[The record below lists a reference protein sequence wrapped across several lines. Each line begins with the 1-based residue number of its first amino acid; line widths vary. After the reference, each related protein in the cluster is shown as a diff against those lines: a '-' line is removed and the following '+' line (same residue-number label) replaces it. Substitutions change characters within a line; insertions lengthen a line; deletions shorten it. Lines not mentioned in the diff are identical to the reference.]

1 MIRYV
6 NAKYQFTHMYIQRI
20 LTFEYLN
27 SLLQRPCKI
36 SAFVC
41 FSAPTHW
48 NLLVN
53 DEIISCQLT
62 SNLVFFIY
70 LEKKF
75 ERYYFYYFI
84 LCYVKNRK
92 NGLRGSCRRFSFRSV
107 RLGMFEL
114 FFTPILHHFKRTLS

>member
-53 DEIISCQLT
+53 DEIISYKLT
-62 SNLVFFIY
+62 NNYYLLFVIY
-70 LEKKF
+70 LEIF
-75 ERYYFYYFI
+75 FYKI
-84 LCYVKNRK
+84 
-92 NGLRGSCRRFSFRSV
+92 
-107 RLGMFEL
+107 
-114 FFTPILHHFKRTLS
+114 